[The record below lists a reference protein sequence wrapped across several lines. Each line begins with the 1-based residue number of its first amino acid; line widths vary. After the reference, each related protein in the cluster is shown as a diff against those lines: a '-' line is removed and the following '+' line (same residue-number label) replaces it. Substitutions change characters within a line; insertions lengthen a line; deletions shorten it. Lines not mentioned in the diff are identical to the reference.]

1 MRRKFAT
8 CLATVVIPSKNFA
21 SNEMASATV
30 LFAVFFTLSYK
41 VDQTNAKV
49 NRKGDFIFGNFQKM
63 EDGKIFEK
71 NGSSLSNYTTEDE
84 GECLLECVKQEHC
97 LSVNLHFER
106 PNQIQC
112 ELLNWGGTAF
122 HRYLKPRP
130 NSYSMRLM
138 VSLNSD

>member
-1 MRRKFAT
+1 
-8 CLATVVIPSKNFA
+8 
-21 SNEMASATV
+21 MALNAV
-30 LFAVFFTLSYK
+30 LLAVFFTLSYK

-84 GECLLECVKQEHC
+84 EECLLECVKQEHC

-122 HRYLKPRP
+122 HRYLKPRQ